1 MQNAFRFRAVLSL
14 VKSFFKD
21 NKKVLICTL
30 IIFLLGIIVGVLS
43 AFGAVSD
50 GFERVARDE
59 MEFANAKIFFVSIL
73 ALLGAYIVFLLAG
86 ANSKTIFLVILPF
99 FALGFIVGEYSTAL
113 VARYETTGVF
123 NLLFVYLPFFIGT
136 LICFLM
142 CAVVSSSQDCSCN
155 GYGLKNS
162 FVSTAK
168 LFAINVAISLIF
180 FLIIGSIFGVLVVEL
195 Y

>member
-14 VKSFFKD
+14 IKSFFKD

-30 IIFLLGIIVGVLS
+30 IIFILGIIVGVLS

-59 MEFANAKIFFVSIL
+59 MEFAGAKVFFISIL
-73 ALLGAYIVFLLAG
+73 ALLGAYIIFLLAG
-86 ANSKTIFLVILPF
+86 VNSKTIFLVILPF
-99 FALGFIVGEYSTAL
+99 FALGFVVGEYSTAL

-136 LICFLM
+136 LICFLL

-162 FVSTAK
+162 FVSTIK
-168 LFAINVAISLIF
+168 LFAINACVSLIF

>member
-21 NKKVLICTL
+21 NKKVLFCTL

-142 CAVVSSSQDCSCN
+142 CAVVSSSQDCSFN

-162 FVSTAK
+162 FVSTVK

>member
-162 FVSTAK
+162 FVSTVK